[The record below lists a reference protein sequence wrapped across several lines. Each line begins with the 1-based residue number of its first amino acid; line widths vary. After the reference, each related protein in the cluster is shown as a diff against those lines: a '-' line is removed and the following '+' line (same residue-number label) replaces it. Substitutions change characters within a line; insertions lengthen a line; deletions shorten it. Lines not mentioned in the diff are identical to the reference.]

1 MSSAPDT
8 KAIVDDVDIEKKVES
23 VEVHEVEKLDSYTV
37 DTSQGDE
44 ALQLVGVERK
54 ERFSDEYNLKLRR
67 KLVRLSLKRSLLWS
81 NRYSGSSDPTNLCSS
96 LLHAVLVSGVVLFC
110 LVTLILYAQ
119 RQDIPELCQV
129 SE

>member
-8 KAIVDDVDIEKKVES
+8 KAIVDDVDIERKVES

-119 RQDIPELCQV
+119 RQDIPE
-129 SE
+129 

>member
-1 MSSAPDT
+1 MSSVPDT
-8 KAIVDDVDIEKKVES
+8 NAIVDDVDIEKKVES

>member
-8 KAIVDDVDIEKKVES
+8 KAIVDDVDIERKVES

>member
-67 KLVRLSLKRSLLWS
+67 KLVRLSL
-81 NRYSGSSDPTNLCSS
+81 
-96 LLHAVLVSGVVLFC
+96 
-110 LVTLILYAQ
+110 
-119 RQDIPELCQV
+119 
-129 SE
+129 